1 MEKIKTFQQHEL
13 NRIRKNWS
21 DSGLAFEK
29 LGRSSNIAD
38 YSDREINE
46 MLLGVYKDS
55 KHLMVDE
62 GYFID
67 LSQAHKASCILVDVS
82 YSRRIKPAPNSI
94 LSLQDIR
101 NFYIEDYFIETEE
114 AFSNKNKHK
123 ITGYLK
129 KIGGISLGKGQYNYL
144 YSIPNDF
151 KTFFGD
157 TPADLFYPIQ
167 RYING
172 LFFDDDYRISDFE
185 VISKIVIS
193 KT

>member
-13 NRIRKNWS
+13 NRIRKKWN

-29 LGRSSNIAD
+29 FGRSSNISD

-46 MLLGVYKDS
+46 MLLGIYKDS

-67 LSQAHKASCILVDVS
+67 VTQVKKASCILVDVS
-82 YSRRIKPAPNSI
+82 YSRRIKPDLNSP
-94 LSLQDIR
+94 LKLQDIR
-101 NFYIEDYFIETEE
+101 NFYVEDYFIETKE
-114 AFSNKNKHK
+114 AFSDQYKHK

-157 TPADLFYPIQ
+157 APADLFYPIQ

-172 LFFDDDYRISDFE
+172 LFFEDDYRISDFE
-185 VISKIVIS
+185 VISKFTIS

>member
-13 NRIRKNWS
+13 NRIRKHWN

-29 LGRSSNIAD
+29 LGRSSNISD

-46 MLLGVYKDS
+46 MLLGIYKDS

-67 LSQAHKASCILVDVS
+67 VAQAQKASCTLVDVS
-82 YSRRIKPAPNSI
+82 YSRRIKPDPNSA
-94 LSLQDIR
+94 LKLQDIR
-101 NFYIEDYFIETEE
+101 NFYVGDYFVETKEP
-114 AFSNKNKHK
+114 FSDKQIHK
-123 ITGYLK
+123 VTGYLK
-129 KIGGISLGKGQYNYL
+129 KIGGISLGKGQYSHL

-157 TPADLFYPIQ
+157 SPADLFYPIQ

-172 LFFDDDYRISDFE
+172 LFFDDDYRISNFE
-185 VISKIVIS
+185 VISKISIA

>member
-67 LSQAHKASCILVDVS
+67 LTQARKASCILVDVS
-82 YSRRIKPAPNSI
+82 YSRRIKPAPNSV

-114 AFSNKNKHK
+114 AFSNRYKHK
-123 ITGYLK
+123 ITGY
-129 KIGGISLGKGQYNYL
+129 
-144 YSIPNDF
+144 
-151 KTFFGD
+151 
-157 TPADLFYPIQ
+157 
-167 RYING
+167 
-172 LFFDDDYRISDFE
+172 
-185 VISKIVIS
+185 
-193 KT
+193 

>member
-1 MEKIKTFQQHEL
+1 
-13 NRIRKNWS
+13 
-21 DSGLAFEK
+21 
-29 LGRSSNIAD
+29 
-38 YSDREINE
+38 
-46 MLLGVYKDS
+46 
-55 KHLMVDE
+55 
-62 GYFID
+62 
-67 LSQAHKASCILVDVS
+67 
-82 YSRRIKPAPNSI
+82 YSRRIKPAPNSV

-114 AFSNKNKHK
+114 AFSNRYKHK

-172 LFFDDDYRISDFE
+172 LFLTTIIEFQPSKLSARLLSVRHNSDCR
-185 VISKIVIS
+185 SRHS
-193 KT
+193 

>member
-13 NRIRKNWS
+13 NRIRKHWN

-29 LGRSSNIAD
+29 LGRSANILD

-46 MLLGVYKDS
+46 MLLGIYKDS
-55 KHLMVDE
+55 KHLLVDE

-67 LSQAHKASCILVDVS
+67 VAQVQKASCILVDVS
-82 YSRRIKPAPNSI
+82 YSRRIKPDPNSI
-94 LSLQDIR
+94 LQLQDIR
-101 NFYIEDYFIETEE
+101 NFYVQDYFIETKE

-129 KIGGISLGKGQYNYL
+129 KVGGISLGKGRYNYL

-157 TPADLFYPIQ
+157 APADLFYPIQ

-185 VISKIVIS
+185 VISKFSIG

>member
-21 DSGLAFEK
+21 NSGLAFEK
-29 LGRSSNIAD
+29 LGRSSNISD

-46 MLLGVYKDS
+46 MLLGIYKDS

-67 LSQAHKASCILVDVS
+67 VSKVQKASCTLVDVS
-82 YSRRIKPAPNSI
+82 YARRIKPDPKSA
-94 LSLQDIR
+94 LKLHDIR
-101 NFYIEDYFIETEE
+101 NFYIEDYFVETTEI
-114 AFSNKNKHK
+114 FSDKHKHK

-129 KIGGISLGKGQYNYL
+129 KIGGISLGKGQYNKL

-151 KTFFGD
+151 KTFFGNA
-157 TPADLFYPIQ
+157 PADLFYPIQ

-185 VISKIVIS
+185 VISSISIS
-193 KT
+193 KI